1 MKIRT
6 NIAISDSGFVFD
18 AATGES
24 YSFNPSGLEIFRYL
38 KEKKDLKEITEIMMS
53 RYDVDSHSFER
64 FFTDFV
70 ASLKQ
75 YQLLEDEW
83 SEN

>member
-1 MKIRT
+1 MKIRS

-24 YSFNPSGLEIFRYL
+24 YSFNPTGLEIFRYL
-38 KEKKDLKEITEIMMS
+38 KENKDFKEIAEILTS
-53 RYDVDSHSFER
+53 RYDIDEHSFER
-64 FFTDFV
+64 FFTDFL

-75 YQLLEDEW
+75 YQLLENE
-83 SEN
+83 

>member
-1 MKIRT
+1 MKIRS

-24 YSFNPSGLEIFRYL
+24 YSFNPTGLEVFRYL
-38 KEKKDLKEITEIMMS
+38 KENKDYKEIAEIITN
-53 RYDVDSHSFER
+53 RYDVDVHSFER
-64 FFTDFV
+64 FYTDFM

-75 YQLLEDEW
+75 YHLLENE
-83 SEN
+83 

>member
-1 MKIRT
+1 MKIRS

-24 YSFNPSGLEIFRYL
+24 YSFNPTGLEIFRYL
-38 KEKKDLKEITEIMMS
+38 KENKEYKEISEIITL
-53 RYDVDSHSFER
+53 RYDVDPHSFER
-64 FFTDFV
+64 FFSDFI

-75 YQLLEDEW
+75 YQLLENE
-83 SEN
+83 

>member
-1 MKIRT
+1 MKIRP

-38 KEKKDLKEITEIMMS
+38 KENKEFKEISEIVTS
-53 RYDVDSHSFER
+53 RYDVDNHSFER

-75 YQLLEDEW
+75 YQLLENE
-83 SEN
+83 